1 MSWGV
6 CLWYCRLARSP
17 FDHQSAGAG
26 ADRAVCL
33 SVRQGCEACPNA
45 EDVWLEAARLQPP
58 DTAKGVVAQAVRQL
72 PNSVRLWLKAA
83 DLELELK
90 GKRRVFRKALELQP
104 NSVRLWKAA
113 VELEEREDARI
124 LLSRAVECCPTA
136 VELWLALAR
145 LETYENAR
153 KVLNK
158 ARENVPTDRQIWL
171 CAAKLEEAND
181 NAVMVGR
188 IVERAISSLSAN
200 GVEINREFWLKDAVQ
215 CERSGSVLTCQAV
228 ITAVIGYG
236 IDEEDQKSQWMEDAE
251 QCAAQSAV
259 ECARAIYT
267 HALAVYPSKKSIWL
281 AAAYFEKSH
290 GTRWDELGLGAACR
304 GRGRGV

>member
-1 MSWGV
+1 MLHFFAVIVWF
-6 CLWYCRLARSP
+6 LLIPARPEFLEFVDEYLRSSLLRGLTR
-17 FDHQSAGAG
+17 SA
-26 ADRAVCL
+26 AVC
-33 SVRQGCEACPNA
+33 RQGCEACPTA

-72 PNSVRLWLKAA
+72 PNSVRLWMKAA
-83 DLELELK
+83 DLEVELK
-90 GKRRVFRKALELQP
+90 AKRRVFRKALELQP

-113 VELEEREDARI
+113 VELEDPEDARI

-136 VELWLALAR
+136 VELWLALAH

-171 CAAKLEEAND
+171 CAAKLEEAN
-181 NAVMVGR
+181 NNPKMVNK

-215 CERSGSVLTCQAV
+215 AEKAGSILTCQALV
-228 ITAVIGYG
+228 TAVIGYG
-236 IDEEDQKSQWMEDAE
+236 VEEEDRKSQWMEDAE
-251 QCAAQSAV
+251 LCSGQGAV
-259 ECARAIYT
+259 ECARAIYA
-267 HALAVYPSKKSIWL
+267 HALAHYPSKKSIWL
-281 AAAYFEKSH
+281 AASYFEKSH
-290 GTRWDELGLGAACR
+290 GTR
-304 GRGRGV
+304 